1 MADLLRPA
9 DLPSGFTYLRQFVR
23 VVELGIVD
31 LEPWRILGGDR
42 LARRAAGL
50 RNRYRERVLVPFAE
64 RIDNDDI
71 ACWDLDRDGQV
82 VVVHDFA
89 SPGWE
94 HVAAFADFYDWLR
107 QAVEDLIEYDDEYW
121 PPAHGRSVEKLR

>member
-9 DLPSGFTYLRQFVR
+9 DLPHGFAYPREFVR

-31 LEPWRILGGDR
+31 LEPWRILAGER
-42 LARRAAGL
+42 LARRATGV
-50 RNRYRERVLVPFAE
+50 RDRYPSRVLVPFAE
-64 RIDNDDI
+64 RIDNDDV
-71 ACWDLDRDGQV
+71 ACWDVDRGAPV
-82 VVVHDFA
+82 VIVHDLA

-94 HVAAFADFYDWLR
+94 HVAEFADFYDWLR
-107 QAVEDLIEYDDEYW
+107 QAVEDLIEYDEEYW